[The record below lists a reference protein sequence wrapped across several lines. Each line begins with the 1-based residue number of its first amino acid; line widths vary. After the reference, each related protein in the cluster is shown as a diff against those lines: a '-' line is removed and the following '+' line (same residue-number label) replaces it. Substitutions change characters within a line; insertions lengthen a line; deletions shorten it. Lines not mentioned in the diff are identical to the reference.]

1 MMGGHMK
8 PSGKLFALVVLLVG
22 AALAFLRL
30 RPHTAVIKG
39 AVVHD
44 PSDDTGVDEHG
55 AVHSIQSADI
65 DLPDDAFGELWNPA
79 MLERLARTY
88 WSFLSRCTFGLIR
101 VEYRDDGRDVVLLR
115 RPLVLLSFKP
125 PEYEMNAERG
135 IVRWPIDTGLL
146 VASNGRGKD
155 GYLEIDVRRR
165 PGAEAG
171 MERVNVEVE
180 VASFYPQIA
189 HVLSRWVYTN
199 TQSRIHVLVTYGFL
213 RRLVSRDLEESVT
226 GRWNHPDTVD
236 DTPEPEKARDKGTA
250 LA

>member
-1 MMGGHMK
+1 MK
-8 PSGKLFALVVLLVG
+8 PSKMLVALVALVAG
-22 AALAFLRL
+22 AIAVFLRL

-44 PSDDTGVDEHG
+44 PSDDTGVDADG

-65 DLPDDAFGELWNPA
+65 DLPDDAFGELWTPA
-79 MLERLARTY
+79 TLERLARTY
-88 WSFLSRCTFGLIR
+88 WSFLSRCTLGLIR

-115 RPLVLLSFKP
+115 RPLVLLSFKC
-125 PEYEMNAERG
+125 PEYEMNADRG
-135 IVRWPIDTGLL
+135 IVRWPIDKGLL
-146 VASNGRGKD
+146 VARDGRGKD

-165 PGAEAG
+165 GEVSPGV
-171 MERVNVEVE
+171 ERVNVEVE

-189 HVLSRWVYTN
+189 HYMSRFIYTN

-226 GRWNHPDTVD
+226 GRWNAVESVE
-236 DTPEPEKARDKGTA
+236 DTPEPEKQRDKA
-250 LA
+250 SAA

>member
-1 MMGGHMK
+1 MK
-8 PSGKLFALVVLLVG
+8 PAALIAAFAALVAG
-22 AALAFLRL
+22 AVAIFLRL

-44 PSDDTGVDEHG
+44 PSDDTGVDEDG

-65 DLPDDAFGELWNPA
+65 DLPDDAFGELWTPST
-79 MLERLARTY
+79 LERLARTY
-88 WSFLSRCTFGLIR
+88 WSFLSSCTFGLIR

-115 RPLVLLSFKP
+115 RPLVLLSFKC

-146 VASNGRGKD
+146 VARNGRAKD

-189 HVLSRWVYTN
+189 HFMSKWVYTH

-213 RRLVSRDLEESVT
+213 RRIVSRDLEESVT
-226 GRWNHPDTVD
+226 GRWKTPDTAEE
-236 DTPEPEKARDKGTA
+236 TPEPEKQRDKA
-250 LA
+250 PAA